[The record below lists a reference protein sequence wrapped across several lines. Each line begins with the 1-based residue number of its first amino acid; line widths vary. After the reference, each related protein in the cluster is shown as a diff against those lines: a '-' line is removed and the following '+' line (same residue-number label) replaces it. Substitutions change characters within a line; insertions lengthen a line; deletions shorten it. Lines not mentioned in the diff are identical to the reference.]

1 MLHLKPSRNSNPETL
16 KFLEQNPSLYQ
27 SLFDD
32 PSPDEG
38 EQNFD
43 RVVTFIEPALAPPK
57 RNGISPYYIQAVTA
71 GRTSFLTTNLHNVD
85 EVQLTEIATSWL
97 IGRSPNCAIAVPNP
111 SVSRCHAV
119 IGRST
124 SGGFYITD
132 VGSSNGTFVNRRRL
146 APLER
151 RPLRDGDLLGLS
163 TVQVELFIVGCE
175 ELPSLQDSTH
185 C

>member
-32 PSPDEG
+32 CD
-38 EQNFD
+38 QNFD
-43 RVVTFIEPALAPPK
+43 RVVTFIEPTPSPPK
-57 RNGISPYYIQAVTA
+57 RNGLSPYYIQAVTA
-71 GRTSFLTTNLHNVD
+71 GRTSFLTTNLHDID

-97 IGRSPNCAIAVPNP
+97 IGRSPNCAITIPNP

-119 IGRST
+119 IGRSAT
-124 SGGFYITD
+124 GGFYITD

-151 RPLRDGDLLGLS
+151 RPLRDGDLIGLS
-163 TVQVELFIVGCE
+163 TVQVELFIVGCKE
-175 ELPSLQDSTH
+175 ALSLQDATH
-185 C
+185 S